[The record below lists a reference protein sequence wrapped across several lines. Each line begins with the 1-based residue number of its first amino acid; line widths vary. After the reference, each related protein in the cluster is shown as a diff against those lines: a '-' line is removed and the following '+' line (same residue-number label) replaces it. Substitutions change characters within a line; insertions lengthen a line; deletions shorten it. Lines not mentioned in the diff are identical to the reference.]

1 MGRIFAI
8 GDIHGCLDKLK
19 VMMEQIDINGEED
32 TLVFIG
38 DYIDR
43 GPDPKGVVE
52 FVLNL
57 KSELKNV
64 VCLLGNHEQTFLN
77 FFFYQRDGDLFY
89 FNGGDTTIESYG
101 YIETAQGKKINVP
114 ESHLEFF
121 KSLLPYYET
130 DDYIFVH
137 AGIRLGVPMEKQSI
151 DDLTWIRYEFIRS
164 LHNFGKIVVFGH
176 TPLPEPLIQPN
187 KIGIDTGACYGGE
200 LTCVVLPETRII
212 QV

>member
-1 MGRIFAI
+1 MGKIFAI
-8 GDIHGCLDKLK
+8 GDIHGCLDKLE
-19 VMMEQIDINGEED
+19 VMMERIDLNDEED
-32 TLVFIG
+32 MLVFIG

-43 GPDPKGVVE
+43 GPDPKGVVD
-52 FVLNL
+52 FVLEL
-57 KSELKNV
+57 KSRLKNV

-77 FFFYQRDGDLFY
+77 FYFHRRDSDLFY

-101 YIETAQGKKINVP
+101 LVETTEGKKINVP
-114 ESHLEFF
+114 ENHLEFF

-137 AGIRLGVPMEKQSI
+137 AGIRSGIPMEKQSV
-151 DDLTWIRYEFIRS
+151 DDLTWIRHAFIRS
-164 LHNFGKIVVFGH
+164 FHDFGKIVVFGH
-176 TPLPEPLIQPN
+176 TPLPDPLVQPN
-187 KIGIDTGACYGGE
+187 KIGIDTGACYGGK